1 MSKDEKCIPVKEIG
15 GNVMRKVP
23 VHYLR
28 PGMKIGSSVFSSEGI
43 LLLRSGTFLTK
54 NTVNRLKLMDIPAVF
69 IDDGFIKDVEVVD
82 VISDE
87 TRNDAI
93 KKVRNIF
100 GQVEIAKK
108 AQRLCLVIDES
119 KITDVVEKILENL
132 LLRNDVLVSLSDIR
146 TFDDYTYGH
155 SVNVCTL
162 ALLTGNAL
170 KLSHNSLVQ
179 LGTGAILH
187 DLGKILTPKDILNK
201 PGALSEEEFNT
212 IKRHCEDGYMLLREK
227 GKVGSLAASVVREHH
242 ERIDGSGYP
251 RGLKGDKIHILSK
264 IVGLV
269 DVYDALTADRVYRKG
284 YMPHEAY
291 EMLAAAVDISF
302 DFQVVKAF
310 LDNIAMYPIGSFV
323 ELDTG
328 QVGAVVKAIKG
339 LTHRPVIRVFFED
352 KSIPVVKPYE
362 VDLST
367 KLNVMINRV
376 LDFLE
381 VDKLSLKL
389 KQYHEG

>member
-1 MSKDEKCIPVKEIG
+1 
-15 GNVMRKVP
+15 MRKVP

-28 PGMKIGSSVFSSEGI
+28 PGMKIGSSVFTSEGI

-54 NTVNRLKLMDIPAVF
+54 NAVNRLKLMDIPAVF
-69 IDDGFIKDVEVVD
+69 IDDGFIKDVD
-82 VISDE
+82 IAGVISDE

-100 GQVEIAKK
+100 GQMEIAKK
-108 AQRLCLVIDES
+108 AQRVCLVLDET

-132 LLRNDVLVSLSDIR
+132 LLRSDVLVSLSDIR

-155 SVNVCTL
+155 SVNVCIL

-170 KLSHNSLVQ
+170 NLSRSSLIQ
-179 LGTGAILH
+179 LGTGAMLH
-187 DLGKILTPKDILNK
+187 DLGKILTPKEILNK
-201 PGALSEEEFNT
+201 PGELSEEEFKT
-212 IKRHCEDGYMLLREK
+212 IKRHSEDGYMLLREK
-227 GKVGSLAASVVREHH
+227 GKIGSLAASVVREHH

-269 DVYDALTADRVYRKG
+269 DVYDALIADRVYRKG

-291 EMLAAAVDISF
+291 EMLAAAVDIIF

-328 QVGAVVKAIKG
+328 QVGAVVKAVKG
-339 LTHRPVIRVFFED
+339 LTHRPVIRVFFEE
-352 KSIPVVKPYE
+352 KSIPVVKTYE
-362 VDLST
+362 IDLST
-367 KLNVMINRV
+367 KLNVMITRV

-389 KQYHEG
+389 KQYHEV